1 MDPVIGYAIFV
12 LLFTLLAAWLERQID
27 VVRKR
32 IATELAS
39 ATEVSD

>member
-1 MDPVIGYAIFV
+1 MDPIIGYAIFV
-12 LLFTLLAAWLERQID
+12 LLSMLLAAWLERQIN

-32 IATELAS
+32 IAADLAS

>member
-27 VVRKR
+27 AVRKQ
-32 IATELAS
+32 IAADM
-39 ATEVSD
+39 AAEVSD